1 MIPQGVEQRCPWHEI
16 ERVTDAVD
24 DKMDR
29 NAFGNLM
36 RDIAHVLL
44 PATATVPDV
53 SRVDA
58 GARLRRPIAP
68 NGPPTGC
75 GQRFASPNTTFG
87 TARSTTSRSAKLDCT
102 LATRGR
108 RDSSMRWMRSKSW

>member
-24 DKMDR
+24 VKLDR

-68 NGPPTGC
+68 NGPPAGWFLA
-75 GQRFASPNTTFG
+75 GSSPFRE
-87 TARSTTSRSAKLDCT
+87 AAISAWPRRT
-102 LATRGR
+102 PHSVRRG
-108 RDSSMRWMRSKSW
+108 